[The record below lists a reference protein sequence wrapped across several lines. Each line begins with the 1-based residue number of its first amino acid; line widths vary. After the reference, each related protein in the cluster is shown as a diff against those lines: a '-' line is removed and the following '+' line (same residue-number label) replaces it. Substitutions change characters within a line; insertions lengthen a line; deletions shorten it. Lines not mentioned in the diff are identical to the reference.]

1 MITLEQLK
9 EPEQIRS
16 VMRNKQRSLIAL
28 ETRLTAVNQPMTG
41 MPGAH
46 GNNKME
52 VLMAEYID
60 RKEELQE
67 LQEKLDQTCE
77 ALEAD
82 IREETSGDDYTRLI
96 LTMHY
101 LYGLGWERTAAGIGV
116 GYSPDAVRMHV
127 TRWLKGKR
135 PVHEQ

>member
-67 LQEKLDQTCE
+67 LQDHLDQVCD
-77 ALEAD
+77 ALAAV
-82 IREETSGDDYTRLI
+82 IKTETAGDDYTRLI
-96 LTMHY
+96 LEMHY
-101 LYGLGWERTAAGIGV
+101 LYGLNWENTAKGIGA
-116 GYSPDAVRMHV
+116 GYSADAIRMHV
-127 TRWLKGKR
+127 TRWLTEIK
-135 PVHEQ
+135 EN

>member
-41 MPGAH
+41 MPGAR

-67 LQEKLDQTCE
+67 LQDHLDHVCD
-77 ALEAD
+77 ALAAV
-82 IREETSGDDYTRLI
+82 IRKETAGDDYTRLI
-96 LTMHY
+96 LEMHY
-101 LYGLGWERTAAGIGV
+101 LYGLNWENTAKGIGP
-116 GYSPDAVRMHV
+116 GYSSDAIRMHV
-127 TRWLKGKR
+127 TRWLTEIK
-135 PVHEQ
+135 EN